1 MDGEIQKAK
10 ELLTSTEN
18 VITDV
23 QQSLSYNVQVE
34 FLTSAALVYY
44 AEGNF
49 QKALRFSIRAFS
61 RGSFYLLDCSLI

>member
-10 ELLTSTEN
+10 ELLSSTEN
-18 VITDV
+18 VIADV
-23 QQSLSYNVQVE
+23 QQSVQVE

-61 RGSFYLLDCSLI
+61 QGSFYLIDCSLI

>member
-18 VITDV
+18 AIALLLADV
-23 QQSLSYNVQVE
+23 QQSVQVE